1 MVPRPTIGLAIE
13 PDDGAGLRRDRGRRI
28 GAGELGRPLGPGPA
42 GQVRSRLAAAP
53 CRRARR
59 ARAARRQ
66 IGLGEV
72 LFGRVRR
79 FRLRSRGFFASNRD
93 QMQGL
98 HPDPVE
104 YGPEGPNPGIA
115 PRSGVEYGRE
125 RPNPGTV
132 ASSRLNTG
140 ADPTS
145 RVKLRRG
152 HSPTGTT
159 GSTTVIWLGRS
170 DADLAAPVPAPAPR
184 ANSG

>member
-13 PDDGAGLRRDRGRRI
+13 PDDRAGSQAAI
-28 GAGELGRPLGPGPA
+28 GAGDTGRPLAPAKGPGP
-42 GQVRSRLAAAP
+42 GGPVRPRVAAAP
-53 CRRARR
+53 CRRASR
-59 ARAARRQ
+59 ASAARRQ
-66 IGLGEV
+66 IALGEV
-72 LFGRVRR
+72 LFGRARG

-98 HPDPVE
+98 HPDP
-104 YGPEGPNPGIA
+104 GAI
-115 PRSGVEYGRE
+115 RSRATKSRHRTQIRVEYGRE
-125 RPNPGTV
+125 RPNPG
-132 ASSRLNTG
+132 AARWSNTG
-140 ADPTS
+140 TNPMS

-159 GSTTVIWLGRS
+159 GSTTVILVGRS